1 MIIPG
6 TSIFPEDILKD
17 MKEDCSRLQGPPVTR
32 WMRDM
37 ILYEVY
43 VRDFSEEGTFQ
54 GVIKNFD
61 RITQLG
67 VTDIWLMPIHPIGVK
82 DRKGSLGCP
91 YAISDY
97 MQVNHEYG
105 SESDFRQ
112 LVQETHKRGMRIF
125 IDMVANHVSP
135 DNINVPINPDWFHR
149 DQEGNYIRREID
161 WTDVID
167 NDYSNPDLRAYMKE
181 VIKYWVREFDI
192 DGYRCDVAGM
202 VPLDFWEEVIDDLRE
217 IKPEVFMLAEW
228 YSRCHLCRKT
238 FQSDYLGDLY
248 LKLVDFTK
256 NEFKASEVI
265 EFYAKN
271 RRRYPVNYLPL
282 NFIENHDQQPASKL
296 FGKKGFRP
304 WAGYIFTIPGIPLI
318 YNGQEAGH
326 TEYLSLFDKNPI
338 KWEEE
343 DPETFTYYKELIKFR
358 KSHISTRDGHVL
370 PLKTNNPEMT
380 AAYGLIHFQENLIC
394 ILNTSPV
401 ARDIEVELAG
411 DGIFRPSK
419 IIFPREFTT
428 DKIEMNENR
437 ILIDIPA
444 DSFVVLR

>member
-1 MIIPG
+1 MFLLII
-6 TSIFPEDILKD
+6 SMFL
-17 MKEDCSRLQGPPVTR
+17 
-32 WMRDM
+32 
-37 ILYEVY
+37 
-43 VRDFSEEGTFQ
+43 
-54 GVIKNFD
+54 
-61 RITQLG
+61 
-67 VTDIWLMPIHPIGVK
+67 
-82 DRKGSLGCP
+82 
-91 YAISDY
+91 
-97 MQVNHEYG
+97 
-105 SESDFRQ
+105 
-112 LVQETHKRGMRIF
+112 
-125 IDMVANHVSP
+125 
-135 DNINVPINPDWFHR
+135 INPDWFHR